1 MPVDFAAWPLYG
13 AAVSAVIL
21 APSIVCADQYERR
34 NSDSFGE
41 PSSEAARNKFMMIAA
56 AQVMAQA
63 MTADPPPIREHETQ
77 TQDAGGETVARSS
90 PLPGESAGPSSPARS
105 TVASSSPSQPLP
117 LTPPPPVQTG
127 SPRVRSR
134 PSSPIA
140 TNFKR
145 MFSSPRRQ
153 QQQPQTLAELEC

>member
-1 MPVDFAAWPLYG
+1 MLIDFAAWPLYG

-41 PSSEAARNKFMMIAA
+41 TSSEAARNKFMTIAA

-63 MTADPPPIREHETQ
+63 MAPAPSPTRGYGTQ
-77 TQDAGGETVARSS
+77 SQDAVEREGDQTVARS
-90 PLPGESAGPSSPARS
+90 PTSASL
-105 TVASSSPSQPLP
+105 ASSSPQPLP
-117 LTPPPPVQTG
+117 LTPPPPVETG
-127 SPRVRSR
+127 SPNR

-140 TNFKR
+140 ANLKR

-153 QQQPQTLAELEC
+153 QQQRLGELEC